1 MSIRNSE
8 GVISAWESGISALN
22 AWANPVVQELQSIA
36 ELNLRTVSAA
46 NDAALKGLGT
56 IGNTRTTI
64 QSNTASELVRLFADY
79 STELGSIVSRLNERL
94 QDVAHAQ
101 AEKNE
106 VLARSVMEMF
116 QCRANAASAPLTS
129 VFQTMLSAVPNI
141 EAAARQETE
150 QAIAAARADSPA
162 PTVRARKAVVD

>member
-22 AWANPVVQELQSIA
+22 AWANPVVQELQSVA
-36 ELNLRTVSAA
+36 ELNLRTFSAV
-46 NDAALKGLGT
+46 NDEALKSLST
-56 IGNTRTTI
+56 IGN
-64 QSNTASELVRLFADY
+64 SHTAVQWNAGELVRLFADY
-79 STELGSIVSRLNERL
+79 STELSRIFSRLNERL

-106 VLARSVMEMF
+106 VLARFIMETF

-129 VFQTMLSAVPNI
+129 VFQTMLYAVPNP

-150 QAIAAARADSPA
+150 QAIAAARADSPV
-162 PTVRARKAVVD
+162 PTARTRKAVVD